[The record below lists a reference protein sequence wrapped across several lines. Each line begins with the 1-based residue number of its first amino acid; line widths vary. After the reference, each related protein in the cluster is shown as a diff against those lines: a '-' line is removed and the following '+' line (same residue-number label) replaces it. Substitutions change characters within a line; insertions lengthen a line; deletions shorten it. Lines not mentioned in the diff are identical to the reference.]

1 MPLIRKLNINMRN
14 LLLAFL
20 SLSLF
25 ACNHDNSTADAAIE
39 ADTSYITIDS
49 TGSFLEDGPE
59 SRHLI
64 WSPMFDSV
72 KGDMV
77 LKKVRQVNA
86 DTLEAE
92 KLIQEINSA
101 WDGIRLEFKKI
112 SHDTIY
118 VAVPE
123 SEKLTGGLGSSGAF
137 SYMSSTTF
145 TLTEIRNIRFVNF
158 EFGEGAHLAPGTMKR
173 SDFED

>member
-1 MPLIRKLNINMRN
+1 MRN

-20 SLSLF
+20 SLLQF
-25 ACNHDNSTADAAIE
+25 ACNHDNNISDAALE
-39 ADTSYITIDS
+39 GDTSYITIDS
-49 TGSFLEDGPE
+49 TGSFMEVGPE
-59 SRHLI
+59 SRQLI
-64 WSPMFDSV
+64 WAPVFDSV

-77 LKKVRQVNA
+77 LKKIRQVNA
-86 DTLEAE
+86 DTLEAG
-92 KLIQEINSA
+92 KLIDEINHA
-101 WDGIRLEFKKI
+101 WDGIRLEFRKI

-118 VAVPE
+118 VAIPE
-123 SEKLTGGLGSSGAF
+123 SEKLTDGLGSSGAF

-158 EFGEGAHLAPGTMKR
+158 EFAEGAHLAPGTMKR